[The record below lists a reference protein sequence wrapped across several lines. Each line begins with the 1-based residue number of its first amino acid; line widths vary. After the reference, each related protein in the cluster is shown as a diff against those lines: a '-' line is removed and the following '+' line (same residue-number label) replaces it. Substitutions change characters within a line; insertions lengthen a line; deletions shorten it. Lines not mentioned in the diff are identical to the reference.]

1 MGSVFPFSLFFLI
14 AFFLVIIIS
23 ASLPSPLH
31 FSQLALIGF
40 SPADAPSDPEE
51 GAKVLFLF
59 GARQTALQPEGWG
72 RLALLD
78 WPTLCCSPS
87 RPLVHLVS
95 FAKLQDNFSAK
106 GLGKITSS

>member
-23 ASLPSPLH
+23 VSLPSPLR

-59 GARQTALQPEGWG
+59 SARQTALPEGWG
-72 RLALLD
+72 RLVLLD
-78 WPTLCCSPS
+78 WPTLCCGPS
-87 RPLVHLVS
+87 WPLVHLVR

-106 GLGKITSS
+106 SLGRITSC

>member
-23 ASLPSPLH
+23 VSLPSPLH

-40 SPADAPSDPEE
+40 SAADAPSDPEE

-59 GARQTALQPEGWG
+59 IARGLGEAGAP
-72 RLALLD
+72 RLA
-78 WPTLCCSPS
+78 TLCCGPS
-87 RPLVHLVS
+87 RPLVHLVR

-106 GLGKITSS
+106 GLGKITSC